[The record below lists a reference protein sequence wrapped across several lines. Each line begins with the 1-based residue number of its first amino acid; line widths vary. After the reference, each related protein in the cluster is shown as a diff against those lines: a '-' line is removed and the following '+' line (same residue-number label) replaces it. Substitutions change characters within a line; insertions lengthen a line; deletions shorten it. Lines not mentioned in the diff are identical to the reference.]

1 MVTMGDL
8 SGVINDKK
16 VPVKLKN
23 KLYKKWSDL
32 RWCWALR
39 KQEKQRLYITEM
51 KMLIKERT
59 GKTELK

>member
-23 KLYKKWSDL
+23 KLYKQWLDL
-32 RWCWALR
+32 QWCMGVSAGHCAN
-39 KQEKQRLYITEM
+39 KKNSVYISP
-51 KMLIKERT
+51 K
-59 GKTELK
+59 